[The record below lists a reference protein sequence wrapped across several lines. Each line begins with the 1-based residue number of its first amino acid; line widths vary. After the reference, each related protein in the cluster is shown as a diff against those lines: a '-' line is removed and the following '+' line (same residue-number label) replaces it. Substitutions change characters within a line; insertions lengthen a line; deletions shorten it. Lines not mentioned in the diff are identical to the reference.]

1 VNSIEDLQRNR
12 ESILMIT
19 SRHGAYDV
27 RVFGS
32 IARGEERPDSD
43 VDLLVKRAEKTSSW
57 FPAGLVIDLEA
68 LLGRR
73 VEVVTEKGLSPYLR
87 ETVMREA
94 VPL

>member
-1 VNSIEDLQRNR
+1 MGIAELLASKRDA
-12 ESILMIT
+12 ILRIA

-32 IARGEERPDSD
+32 VARGEARPDSD
-43 VDLLVKRAEKTSSW
+43 VDLLVPVASQHSPW
-57 FPAGLVIDLEA
+57 FPVGLVMELEQ

-73 VEVVTEKGLSPYLR
+73 VDITTPRGLRDRVR
-87 ETVMREA
+87 ERVLAEA